1 MDKRVIFA
9 VAGSGKTTLIVNR
22 LSLEKK
28 ALLIT
33 FTHNT
38 HGHLRSRIQ
47 QKFGYMPRNIKVMTY
62 FDFLYSHCYRP
73 FLSSE
78 LRGKGLT
85 FKPNV
90 NRFAKNDDRYID
102 KYKRLYSNRVS
113 RLLVEKKVLEEIKVR
128 LEKYYDELYIDEV
141 QDFAGHD
148 FNLLKHLS
156 AANLNLLFVGDF
168 YQHTFDTSRDGS
180 VNSSLHD
187 DYEKYKA
194 QFFKMGLEVDCS
206 TLLKSYRCN
215 PSVCDFIVDKIG
227 ISIESH
233 VSQPFF
239 VGVIDDPKKVDEI
252 FIDPKIVKLFFQ
264 EQWKYDCFSR
274 NWGECKGEDRYQDV
288 CVVMNDK
295 TWKSFLQSELKS
307 LPPQTKNKLYV
318 ACSRARGNLYFVQG
332 SVYKKFKLA
341 TGYS

>member
-9 VAGSGKTTLIVNR
+9 VAGSGKTTLIVER
-22 LSLEKK
+22 LSLEKR
-28 ALLIT
+28 ALLLT

-47 QKFGYMPRNIKVMTY
+47 QKFGYMPKNIKVMTY

-78 LRGKGLT
+78 LGGKGLS

-90 NRFAKNDDRYID
+90 RRFATGDERYID
-102 KYKRLYSNRVS
+102 KYKRLYSNRVA
-113 RLLVEKKVLEEIKVR
+113 RLLVEKKVLGEINNR

-156 AANLNLLFVGDF
+156 SAKLSLLFVGDF

-180 VNSSLHD
+180 VNSTLHD

-194 QFFKMGLEVDCS
+194 NFIKMGLEVDCT
-206 TLLKSYRCN
+206 TLVKSYRCN
-215 PSVCDFIVDKIG
+215 PSVCGFIFEKIG
-227 ISIESH
+227 ILIESH
-233 VSQPFF
+233 GDQSFF
-239 VGVIDDPKKVDEI
+239 VGVIDDPGKVDEL
-252 FIDPKIVKLFFQ
+252 FANPKVVKLFFQ

-274 NWGECKGEDRYQDV
+274 NWGECKGEDHYQDV
-288 CVVMNDK
+288 CVVINDK
-295 TWKSFLQSELKS
+295 TWKNFKKSDLKS
-307 LPPQTKNKLYV
+307 LSPQTKNKLYV
-318 ACSRARGNLYFVQG
+318 ACSRARGNLYFVEG
-332 SVYKKFKLA
+332 GLYKKFKFL
-341 TGYS
+341 TR